1 MICRRVC
8 KCEPLLRFNPLNLA
22 KIVCF
27 AKWIKGAKCF
37 VRFSKRKGVDDSDL
51 YYFKD
56 KGSIKLTRK
65 LEALGRTLLSGAIG

>member
-1 MICRRVC
+1 MICGRAS

-22 KIVCF
+22 RIACF
-27 AKWIKGAKCF
+27 A
-37 VRFSKRKGVDDSDL
+37 KRKGVDDSDL

-56 KGSIKLTRK
+56 KGSTKITSK